1 VRAAAATPGAGLGGK
16 TTRSLQVRLIA
27 GRSVS
32 RTWRQPVLVAPVIVF
47 PLILLAV
54 NAAGLDSVTQ
64 LPGFPSDNY
73 IDFAIV
79 VCFVQGALFAAVTA
93 GSELASDIQ
102 KGFTDRLALTPARR
116 WAVLLGTM
124 AGGVSVSIVGSVVY
138 VTVGLLFGVDFRSG
152 ALGAIALVALGVYIA
167 VAFAGIGAWIAIQTG
182 SPQAVQGM
190 FPLLFVL
197 FFLST
202 MNLPAEF
209 IEKSWFRTIAEAN
222 PISFLID
229 GMRSLILTSWDW
241 GELLPCLAVAT
252 AILVGSFAAA
262 SSGLRR
268 RVQRT

>member
-1 VRAAAATPGAGLGGK
+1 MTTIAATRGAGLGRP
-16 TTRSLQVRLIA
+16 TALSLQLRLIA
-27 GRSVS
+27 ARSIS
-32 RTWRQPVLVAPVIVF
+32 RTWRQPVLVMPVILF

-64 LPGFPSDNY
+64 LPGFPSDSY
-73 IDFAIV
+73 INFAIV
-79 VCFVQGALFAAVTA
+79 VCFVQGALFAAITA
-93 GSELASDIQ
+93 GSELATDIQ
-102 KGFTDRLALTPARR
+102 KGFLDRLALTPARR

-124 AGGVSVSIVGSVVY
+124 AGGVSVSVLGSVIY
-138 VTVGLLFGVDFRSG
+138 LAVGLIFGVTIKSG
-152 ALGAIALVALGVYIA
+152 PLGAVALVVLGIYIA
-167 VAFAGIGAWIAIQTG
+167 MAFAGIGAWLAIQTG

-209 IEKSWFRTIAEAN
+209 IEKSWFRTIAEWN

-229 GMRSLILTSWDW
+229 GMRSLILSSWDW

-252 AILVGSFAAA
+252 AILVLSFAAA